1 MLGGIWYNLG
11 VKLTSNSDEH
21 LNLYHGDCLEVMP
34 TLADNSVD
42 LVLTDPPYYKVK
54 GDAWDRQWD
63 KPELFLSWM
72 DDVLAEFWRVLKP
85 NGSLY
90 VFASPQMSARVEML
104 VGERFEV
111 LNNVRWLKEAGWHQ
125 KQKKDDMRKFST
137 PWECCIFA
145 EHKNAE
151 SYAKGE
157 AGYAAKCD
165 ELRGFVFEPLR
176 SWFIAERD
184 RAGLTRSD
192 IAQVW
197 RNQTGS
203 KGAGITG
210 HFWDNSQWELPTEK
224 NYNWLRETVKS
235 LSGDSYYG
243 RPYTELRTEYE
254 QLRRPFNATP
264 DRPYTDVWTYKTV
277 QAYKGKHPCEK
288 PQDMLQHIIE
298 TSSKPGGVVLDAFM
312 GTASTGLACQALGRE
327 FIGIE
332 KDQKYFQIAKDRIN
346 NAKSQMT
353 LAV

>member
-1 MLGGIWYNLG
+1 MP
-11 VKLTSNSDEH
+11 D
-21 LNLYHGDCLEVMP
+21 LE
-34 TLADNSVD
+34 DNSVD

-111 LNNVRWLKEAGWHQ
+111 LNNIVWSKPRGRAQGSCKEALRGF
-125 KQKKDDMRKFST
+125 FSQR
-137 PWECCIFA
+137 EHIIFA

-176 SWFIAERD
+176 EYILKEFEAANID
-184 RAGLTRSD
+184 RIQFNVICGFSASSGGMASRHYLSP
-192 IAQVW
+192 
-197 RNQTGS
+197 
-203 KGAGITG
+203 
-210 HFWDNSQWELPTEK
+210 SQWCLPTAEHYK
-224 NYNWLRETVKS
+224 KLGEATGRFQ
-235 LSGDSYYG
+235 

-332 KDQKYFQIAKDRIN
+332 KDPEYFAIAKSRIEGEGM
-346 NAKSQMT
+346 QQR